1 MPTDIPPGINY
12 ENVSRWFA
20 QHVPGGGDAPL
31 SFKIIGDGRSNIT
44 YFVSNGKLTWVMRRP
59 PLGHVLPT
67 AHDMAREF
75 RVQKA
80 LGDHT
85 DVPVPEMIALCE
97 DTAVNDYPFYL
108 MDFRDGVIIVNDL
121 PSGYATTES
130 ERKAM
135 SMALVNTLV
144 KLHAVDYNAVG
155 LAAHGRPDGYLA
167 RQVSRWS
174 KQWDANKT
182 RELPEID
189 EVIRRLNGN
198 IPASPPSTIVHGD
211 YRFGNMVLARDNP
224 GRVEAILDWEMST
237 LGDPLSD
244 LGYTLVYWG
253 NIGDPEERVKVRP
266 NTKVTAQPGFMTR
279 EEIVAEYGRQTGR
292 DVSNIAYYEAFANY
306 KLAVITEG
314 IYKRSTMGQTTFE
327 GTESYASAASNL
339 VNLALEQM
347 DAANI
352 R

>member
-20 QHVPGGGDAPL
+20 QHVPGGGGAPL

-85 DVPVPEMIALCE
+85 DVPVPKMIALCE